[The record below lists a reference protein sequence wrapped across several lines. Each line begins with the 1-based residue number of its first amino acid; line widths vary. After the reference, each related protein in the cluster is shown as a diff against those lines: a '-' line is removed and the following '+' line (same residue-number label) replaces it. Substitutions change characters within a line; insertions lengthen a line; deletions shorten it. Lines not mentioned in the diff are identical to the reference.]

1 MTAAAFIGTEF
12 TVGFF
17 MASRPPTMAQLRYLR
32 LGRFQPGG
40 KLPIFDPNGQQI
52 SKAVIKSCLKKGW
65 VQTWFD
71 NPIKPDWLVCKLT
84 EEGRRIIDKHT
95 DRH

>member
-1 MTAAAFIGTEF
+1 
-12 TVGFF
+12 
-17 MASRPPTMAQLRYLR
+17 MASRPPSAAQLKYLR

-40 KLPIFDPNGQQI
+40 KLPLFDPNGQQI
-52 SKAVIKSCLKKGW
+52 SRTVIKSCLKKGW
-65 VQTWFD
+65 VETWFD

-84 EEGRRIIDKHT
+84 KEGIRMIDKYG